1 MQNLLTWHYW
11 FNLRPEPFL
20 PHITQ
25 AFFVFLIILLILT
38 IFSVIKQG
46 RKSLYRHFWKQ
57 FYMFSL
63 SNLVIGVILFFFN
76 YESAAFLSSRFWL
89 GLWIIIMLMWLWPMI
104 KSLRLVPVN
113 KKQFE
118 KEQEFKKYIP

>member
-25 AFFVFLIILLILT
+25 SFFVFLIILLILSV
-38 IFSVIKQG
+38 FSAIKQKQKG
-46 RKSLYRHFWKQ
+46 LYRNFWKR

-63 SNLVIGVILFFFN
+63 SNLAIGAILLFFN

-89 GLWIIIMLMWLWPMI
+89 SLWLVTMALWLWPMI
-104 KSLRLVPVN
+104 KGLRLIPAN
-113 KKQFE
+113 KK
-118 KEQEFKKYIP
+118 KLEQEQKFKKYIP

>member
-25 AFFVFLIILLILT
+25 AFFIFLIILLVFT
-38 IFSVIKQG
+38 IISGIKQG
-46 RKSLYRHFWKQ
+46 KKSLYRHFWKRL
-57 FYMFSL
+57 YMFSL

-76 YESAAFLSSRFWL
+76 YEGAAFLSSRFWL
-89 GLWIIIMLMWLWPMI
+89 ALWLIIMILWMWPII
-104 KSLRLVPVN
+104 KSLRMIPVN
-113 KKQFE
+113 KKKFE
-118 KEQEFKKYIP
+118 KEQELKKYIP